1 MPTNKPILAILGA
14 GKLGIVIAQ
23 LAVKAGYEVYISGSG
38 SPSKIALSIKIIV
51 PGAIAVTSSEAIN
64 KADVVILALPLS
76 KYKTLDPGILS
87 GKLVIDSMNYWW
99 EVDGDMPDL
108 TNAPSSSEM
117 IQSFLVGSRVVK
129 ALSHMGYHDLHDKPQ
144 PLGTPNRKAI
154 AVASDN
160 KKDAEIVSDIIDDLG
175 FDPVYI
181 GRLSA
186 GKFLEPGMLLF
197 GASVSADKISSI
209 IQSDSRY

>member
-1 MPTNKPILAILGA
+1 MAILGA
-14 GKLGIVIAQ
+14 GKLGTVIAQ

-76 KYKTLDPGILS
+76 KYKTLDPGLLAN
-87 GKLVIDSMNYWW
+87 KLMVDGMNYWW

-108 TNAPSSSEM
+108 ANAPSSSEM
-117 IQSFLVGSRVVK
+117 VQSFLENSRLVK

-144 PLGTPNRKAI
+144 PSGTPGRKAI
-154 AVASDN
+154 AIAGDH
-160 KKDAEIVSDIIDDLG
+160 KKDVEVVSGVVDELG
-175 FDPVYI
+175 FDPVYV
-181 GRLSA
+181 GDLST
-186 GKFLEPGMLLF
+186 GKYLEPGMPLF
-197 GASVSADKISSI
+197 GASVSKDKVIDI
-209 IQSDSRY
+209 LK